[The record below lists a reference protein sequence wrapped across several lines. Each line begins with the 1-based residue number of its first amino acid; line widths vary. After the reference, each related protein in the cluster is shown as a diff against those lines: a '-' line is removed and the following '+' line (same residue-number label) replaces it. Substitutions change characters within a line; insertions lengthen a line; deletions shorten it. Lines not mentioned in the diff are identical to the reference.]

1 MSHTNLEKKISVVI
15 NTYNAEKH
23 LAQVVDS
30 VKHFD
35 EIIVCDMESTDDTIT
50 IAKSM
55 GCKVI
60 TFPKG
65 NYLSLI
71 HI

>member
-1 MSHTNLEKKISVVI
+1 MSRTNLEKKISVVI

-35 EIIVCDMESTDDTIT
+35 EIIVCEMGTSTVSYTIYNLPF
-50 IAKSM
+50 ACGK
-55 GCKVI
+55 
-60 TFPKG
+60 
-65 NYLSLI
+65 
-71 HI
+71 